1 MALTPVQ
8 RSTFLACFLGWSLD
22 AFDYFLLTL
31 CLRSV
36 AATFHVTLAA
46 AAEATFWTLAMRPVG
61 ALLFGWMAERFGRR
75 PTLMLNVVAFSVFEL
90 ASAFAPTM
98 PVFLL
103 CRALFGIAMGGEWGV
118 GSALALEVLPPERR
132 GFFSGLLQEGYVVGN
147 LLAAALFAL
156 LFPHLHGTGLLA
168 PWRVLFML
176 GALPAFLAF
185 YLRAQVPESPAWLES
200 RRRKLAAPLVATP
213 LKTTL
218 NNLRGYLPSLF
229 FLALLMTAFTAFSH
243 GTQDLYPSFLEH
255 DRGQGPGTVGLL
267 TIVGNLGAIAGGIA
281 CGSLSERWGRRRTI
295 VAAALLAIPMIP
307 LWSAARSPLL
317 LGLGGFLMQFMV
329 SGRLGR
335 HPRAPQRARPRPR
348 PRHLPRLCL
357 PARQSALVKKQRPA
371 GHPRQHPLRRPPRP
385 RTRPYRRS
393 RRPLRGCPHRP
404 RPRSPRYCAHG
415 IPRTRSTRLTC
426 HSRSVR
432 PLRIRS

>member
-1 MALTPVQ
+1 MALTPRVALTPVQ

-75 PTLMLNVVAFSVFEL
+75 PTLMLNVVAFSIFEL

-98 PVFLL
+98 PVFLI

-118 GSALALEVLPPERR
+118 GSALALEVLPAERR

-156 LFPHLHGTGLLA
+156 LFPHLHGTGMLA
-168 PWRVLFML
+168 PWRVLFMI

-185 YLRAQVPESPAWLES
+185 YLRAQVEESPAWLAS
-200 RRRKLAAPLVATP
+200 RRQRLEAPAAPAP
-213 LKTTL
+213 LTRTL
-218 NNLRGYLPSLF
+218 ASLRGYLPSLL

-255 DRGQGPGTVGLL
+255 DRNQGPGAVGLL
-267 TIVGNLGAIAGGIA
+267 TIIGNLGAIAGGVA
-281 CGSLSERWGRRRTI
+281 CGTLSERWGRRRTI
-295 VAAALLAIPMIP
+295 IVAALLAIPMIP

-329 SGRLGR
+329 QGAWGVIPAHLNELAPAPVRAIFPGFAYQLGNLLSSKNNVLQATLAVTLFAGRSAR
-335 HPRAPQRARPRPR
+335 CSRARSSS
-348 PRHLPRLCL
+348 LP
-357 PARQSALVKKQRPA
+357 
-371 GHPRQHPLRRPPRP
+371 
-385 RTRPYRRS
+385 
-393 RRPLRGCPHRP
+393 
-404 RPRSPRYCAHG
+404 SPS
-415 IPRTRSTRLTC
+415 PS
-426 HSRSVR
+426 
-432 PLRIRS
+432 

>member
-1 MALTPVQ
+1 MTQKRNARQSLTQIQ
-8 RSTFLACFLGWSLD
+8 RNTFTACFLGWSLD

-118 GSALALEVLPPERR
+118 GSALALEVLPADRR

-156 LFPHLHGTGLLA
+156 LFPHLHGTGMLA
-168 PWRVLFML
+168 PWRVLFMI
-176 GALPAFLAF
+176 GALPALLAF
-185 YLRAQVPESPAWLES
+185 YLRLKVEESPAWLKS
-200 RRRKLAAPLVATP
+200 RRQKLTAPVTATP

-218 NNLRGYLPSLF
+218 ANLRGYLPSLL

-255 DRGQGPGTVGLL
+255 DRGQGPGAIGLL
-267 TIVGNLGAIAGGIA
+267 TILGNLGAIAGGIA
-281 CGSLSERWGRRRTI
+281 CGTLSERWGRRRTI
-295 VAAALLAIPMIP
+295 VLAALLAIPMIP
-307 LWSAARSPLL
+307 LWSEARSPLL

-329 SGRLGR
+329 QGAWGVIPAHLNELAPASVRAIFPGFAYQLGNLLSSKNNVLQATFAASLFAGHLGPVLARTVILAALCVAALTALGR
-335 HPRAPQRARPRPR
+335 EAKSAPLTNAHP
-348 PRHLPRLCL
+348 
-357 PARQSALVKKQRPA
+357 S
-371 GHPRQHPLRRPPRP
+371 
-385 RTRPYRRS
+385 
-393 RRPLRGCPHRP
+393 
-404 RPRSPRYCAHG
+404 
-415 IPRTRSTRLTC
+415 
-426 HSRSVR
+426 
-432 PLRIRS
+432 